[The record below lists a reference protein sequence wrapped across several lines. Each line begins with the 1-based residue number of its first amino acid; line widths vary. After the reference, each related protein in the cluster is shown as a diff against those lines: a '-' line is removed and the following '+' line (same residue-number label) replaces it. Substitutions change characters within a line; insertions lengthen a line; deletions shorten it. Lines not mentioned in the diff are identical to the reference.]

1 MAQEASM
8 KDVGMYLMGTLQLMF
23 EMADDAMSKYSV
35 SYDDVKFEDRLEDVG
50 GLSFVERSR
59 GEDGHINKDIL
70 ERNVGMVITCGAYM

>member
-59 GEDGHINKDIL
+59 GTDISTKIFWS
-70 ERNVGMVITCGAYM
+70 VTSVW